1 VNIALTGFMGAGK
14 STTGRYL
21 AALLGFDFVD
31 TDEEIERLYGPIRT
45 IFAERG
51 ERFFRR
57 LEERAVRSAS
67 LRDKSVIA
75 VGGGAV
81 LSARN
86 RRALKAT
93 GYVVHL
99 ALSPEEAYRRIAGS
113 GERPLVGDGLQLS
126 RVRHLMAR
134 RLRAYGDCDVSVC
147 VEGRSSRDVATLIA
161 RWFESRQARGA
172 GCR

>member
-1 VNIALTGFMGAGK
+1 MTGFMGAGK
-14 STTGRYL
+14 STTGRHL

-31 TDEEIERLYGPIRT
+31 TDQEIERLYGPIRT

-51 ERFFRR
+51 ERFFRCI
-57 LEERAVRSAS
+57 EERAVRSAS

-93 GYVVHL
+93 GYVVYL
-99 ALSPEEAYRRIAGS
+99 ALSPEEACRRIAGR
-113 GERPLVGDGLQLS
+113 GERPLVGDSPQFS
-126 RVRHLMAR
+126 RVRHLMVR
-134 RLRAYGDCDVSVC
+134 RLRAYGECDVSVW
-147 VEGRSSRDVATLIA
+147 VEGRSPPEVATLIA
-161 RWFESRQARGA
+161 RWFESRQAQGA